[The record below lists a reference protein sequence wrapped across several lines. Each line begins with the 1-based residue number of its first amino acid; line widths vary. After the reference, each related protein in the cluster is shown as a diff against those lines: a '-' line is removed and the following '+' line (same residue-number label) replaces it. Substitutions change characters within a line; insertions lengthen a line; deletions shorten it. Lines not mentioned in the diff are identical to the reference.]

1 MNLGLKGLKLQS
13 ESSDERDEL
22 LATLAP
28 VRRKAGGQGAVFLGT
43 EVVVR
48 KDRKAGAKGMALV
61 GRALEEVVARP
72 LETQTGEKP
81 EWRKSNPGKEEAKV
95 ASQWWLSHGKSECGF
110 PRGTGHQHEGERDDL
125 GSQWLILSHTPH
137 AV

>member
-1 MNLGLKGLKLQS
+1 MEGEVQ
-13 ESSDERDEL
+13 
-22 LATLAP
+22 
-28 VRRKAGGQGAVFLGT
+28 VMVFLGT

-95 ASQWWLSHGKSECGF
+95 ASQWWLSHGK
-110 PRGTGHQHEGERDDL
+110 
-125 GSQWLILSHTPH
+125 
-137 AV
+137 

>member
-1 MNLGLKGLKLQS
+1 MEGEAQ
-13 ESSDERDEL
+13 
-22 LATLAP
+22 
-28 VRRKAGGQGAVFLGT
+28 VVVFLGK

-81 EWRKSNPGKEEAKV
+81 EWRKSNLGKEGAKV
-95 ASQWWLSHGKSECGF
+95 ASQRKLNHGKSKCGC
-110 PRGTGHQHEGERDDL
+110 PRGTRHQHEGERDDL
-125 GSQWLILSHTPH
+125 GKNPSWLILSHTPH